1 MDLALVV
8 VVKAI
13 GAIQVTKLHEHVS
26 VATVTPPNG
35 KFLWHSHKLNSVNI
49 DVKSTREFNR
59 GRLNPRH
66 VPKI

>member
-13 GAIQVTKLHEHVS
+13 GAIQVTMKLHEHIS

-35 KFLWHSHKLNSVNI
+35 KFLWHHSHKLNSVS
-49 DVKSTREFNR
+49 V
-59 GRLNPRH
+59 
-66 VPKI
+66 